1 MKQLRQH
8 TLHILRHAAAL
19 PLLLAVL
26 LLAGTHSTAHAQN
39 IKRRGRLIKTETL
52 RHEDTTSFDVV
63 LDQRPNS
70 PVPFFK
76 VYRLINRTFH
86 QINVYETVLEPVRE
100 RRAADEPFLQD
111 TSAPIV
117 VPNEFIRANPSTR
130 TEALFDGPFP
140 NETFNINGIRLTTDE
155 QGCVPDAAQT
165 LFALLDD
172 LNTNVAEVAVSHPVH
187 GTRVFTFTR
196 LILRPAQQE
205 TPAYRQRDPKATLD
219 ILEALGIDF
228 SSDGRPGRT
237 TLDISCSLPENVA
250 PGDLIT
256 LRADVTNTGNAT
268 AGNVI
273 LCSFSREPWL
283 DSKLFYIGN
292 LAPGQTRSFSRTLRV
307 ENGNATTIAGALAAW
322 DTLQAHPHEAHLFT
336 IRRTRP

>member
-1 MKQLRQH
+1 MKQPRQ
-8 TLHILRHAAAL
+8 LHRALRHAAAL

-26 LLAGTHSTAHAQN
+26 LLVATHSAAHAQN
-39 IKRRGRLIKTETL
+39 VKRRGRLIKTETI

-63 LDQRPNS
+63 LEQRPNA

-76 VYRLINRTFH
+76 IYRLINRTFH
-86 QINVYETVLEPVRE
+86 QINVYETVLEPIRE
-100 RRAADEPFLQD
+100 RRDADEPFLQD

-117 VPNEFIRANPSTR
+117 IPNEFIRANPTTR
-130 TEALFDGPFP
+130 TETLFGGSFP
-140 NETFNINGIRLTTDE
+140 NETFNINGLRLTTDE
-155 QGCVPDAAQT
+155 QGCVPDASQT

-219 ILEALGIDF
+219 ILEALDLDF
-228 SSDGRPGRT
+228 SSTGRPGRT
-237 TLDISCSLPENVA
+237 SLSISCSLPETAA

-283 DSKLFYIGN
+283 DTKLFYIGN
-292 LAPGQTRSFSRTLRV
+292 LAPGQTRSFSRILRV
-307 ENGNATTIAGALAAW
+307 ADGNATTIAGALAAW
-322 DTLQAHPHEAHLFT
+322 DTLQAHPHETHLFT